1 MMPRAVSRANLFVK
15 LRKHRI
21 DFDKVHRFNAVNSI
35 VIVIAK
41 QTSTH
46 QKHSEYKPHKVN
58 RKHRPTFFLTTFTK
72 LLIQFSKIIQLYL
85 PYISLFLDLTGTLV
99 SLEIYKKASGSS
111 GTNSGGFRIDGS
123 NTFPYL

>member
-41 QTSTH
+41 QTSTCQTH
-46 QKHSEYKPHKVN
+46 REYKPDKLYI
-58 RKHRPTFFLTTFTK
+58 RFLY
-72 LLIQFSKIIQLYL
+72 FSI
-85 PYISLFLDLTGTLV
+85 FRLDGD
-99 SLEIYKKASGSS
+99 SGIL
-111 GTNSGGFRIDGS
+111 GK
-123 NTFPYL
+123 